1 MIRIKSFL
9 VGAAADNTA
18 GVAVGVVFAL
28 LFVAVLVAL
37 IVIVVIVI
45 KKHGKNSYSVKSNNN
60 NQAIGELN

>member
-1 MIRIKSFL
+1 MFL

-28 LFVAVLVAL
+28 LFVVVLVAL

-45 KKHGKNSYSVKSNNN
+45 KKHGKSSYSVKNLRTNN
-60 NQAIGELN
+60 NQAIGE